1 MSRRWPSY
9 WLLGLVPVAC
19 LAVVVLAGF
28 SGNSGLRIVPDQKS
42 GPWEWVTALL
52 TGPGGLLNV
61 GPQANAG
68 HASATGAMR
77 GAWSAKA
84 QHHNTTL
91 VASTTPYVWWASREA
106 NVVKLKGHVPSLEYR
121 KTILGIVKA
130 NMAELTVDDR
140 MKQADG
146 SPAPDLWLGAVSF
159 ALNQLGR
166 LKDGGKARL
175 EDTTLTL
182 SGEARSAADYRQVKL
197 ALTSRLPRGLEL
209 KQNTVTPPIAKP
221 FSWRAEFRNGALVLS
236 GFVPSDQARDAVIA
250 AAKQYFPGQSV
261 ADRMEHGSG
270 APDGWEQAVTN
281 ILAHLH
287 RLDWGVAELSDTEL
301 TLEGKASDPGTA
313 TDVETKVRQG
323 LPPIYQ
329 SKEDIKPSDG
339 QPAPAKTK
347 SGSKQKTERNV
358 AKPGLSQE
366 IAPASDSERS

>member
-19 LAVVVLAGF
+19 LALVYVAGF
-28 SGNSGLRIVPDQKS
+28 AGHNDSGIAPEQKS
-42 GPWEWVTALL
+42 GPWDWAAALL
-52 TGPGGLLNV
+52 TGPGGFLFGIPQTNV
-61 GPQANAG
+61 G
-68 HASATGAMR
+68 HASVIGNVR
-77 GAWSAKA
+77 GGWSVTAQLNKA
-84 QHHNTTL
+84 TL
-91 VASTTPYVWWASREA
+91 VANPTPYMWWASREA

-146 SPAPDLWLGAVSF
+146 SPAPDVWLGAVSF

-197 ALTSRLPRGLEL
+197 AITSRLPRGLEL
-209 KQNTVTPPIAKP
+209 KQNAVTPPIAKP
-221 FSWRAEFRNGALVLS
+221 FSWRAEFRNGALILS

-250 AAKQYFPGQSV
+250 AAKQYFPGQKV

-287 RLDWGVAELSDTEL
+287 RLDWGVALLSDTEL

-313 TDVETKVRQG
+313 TDVETKVRQS

-329 SKEDIKPSDG
+329 SKEDIKPRDG
-339 QPAPAKTK
+339 QTVPAKTK
-347 SGSKQKTERNV
+347 SGSKQQSERNV
-358 AKPGLSQE
+358 AKPSASE
-366 IAPASDSERS
+366 AISPVSDSKRS